1 MFKSYISKFLKIK
14 LESSEWGSDFDS
26 KEAYAAAVK
35 KELNI
40 NLDIDNIKP
49 NPVLR
54 AIAKMLLNAFYG
66 KFGQKRKMEH
76 TEYVNNIQKFWEILL
91 NDKLECINL
100 SMVNK
105 ETVEFRYQTKD
116 VWLEDPTKTNV
127 IIAAFTTSYARL
139 RLYEMLDQLGDKVV
153 YYDTDSIIYI
163 DDGNEIIKSGCMLG
177 EWTDELNGDHIKE
190 FISTGPK
197 SYAYRTSKGKIVCK
211 VKGFTLNYKNS
222 QKLNINSM
230 LNVLN
235 NEVENI
241 ILTYNQIKKNRKKHT
256 LTNTLIQKKFKLD
269 YDKRVIQTKID
280 DIIDTLPYGY

>member
-1 MFKSYISKFLKIK
+1 
-14 LESSEWGSDFDS
+14 
-26 KEAYAAAVK
+26 
-35 KELNI
+35 
-40 NLDIDNIKP
+40 
-49 NPVLR
+49 
-54 AIAKMLLNAFYG
+54 
-66 KFGQKRKMEH
+66 MEH

-139 RLYEMLDQLGDKVV
+139 RLYEMLDKLGDKVV

-197 SYAYRTSKGKIVCK
+197 SYAYRTSREKIVCK

-230 LNVLN
+230 LDVLN

-241 ILTYNQIKKNRKKHT
+241 ILEYNQIKKNRKTHT
-256 LTNTLIQKKFKLD
+256 LTNTNIQKKFKLD
-269 YDKRVIQTKID
+269 YDKRIIQSKVD
-280 DIIDTLPYGY
+280 DIINTLPYGY